1 MVVVVP
7 QEVMKQLVALDFTA
21 RYKLQV
27 TSDKLKSTS
36 YKLQV
41 TIWKLQVISYKLP
54 RRICSS
60 QRSNKTVS
68 GFRLYCKVQ
77 VTSYKLQVTSYKLQ
91 VTS

>member
-1 MVVVVP
+1 MEVVAAVVGGLAVVVVVP

-41 TIWKLQVISYKLP
+41 TSDKL
-54 RRICSS
+54 
-60 QRSNKTVS
+60 
-68 GFRLYCKVQ
+68 KV
-77 VTSYKLQVTSYKLQ
+77 TI
-91 VTS
+91 